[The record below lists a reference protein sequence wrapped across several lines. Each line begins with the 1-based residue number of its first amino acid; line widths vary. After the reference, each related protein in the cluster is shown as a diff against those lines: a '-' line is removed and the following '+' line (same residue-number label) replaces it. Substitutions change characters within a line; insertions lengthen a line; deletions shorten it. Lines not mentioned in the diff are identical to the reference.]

1 MRDQCHKLEGNGFPE
16 SRGKEGLPLTCLWA
30 RQLGEWDIDFCF
42 AKSQRVQSW
51 YMAIVWV
58 NLFWHWVFQQLS
70 NLLQT
75 KGLLSNWVYLNPPPP
90 QPSSVVS
97 NFLLSIGLTGIPGSV
112 GLPLFA
118 SIRVI
123 LLSFS
128 ISLSL
133 SLAYIDGSAT
143 CPNFHL
149 WHQDHRIRSYIAIL
163 SWNVFRILAGWVGQY
178 WKWLPSIWLLFGLW
192 LKQKIQSWFSSPG
205 M

>member
-1 MRDQCHKLEGNGFPE
+1 MCLPQLSLPCCSNNKWGCTMRDQCHKLEGNGFPE

-90 QPSSVVS
+90 SQALWSPISSLVLVSLASLVLLASLYLLPS
-97 NFLLSIGLTGIPGSV
+97 GSFFF
-112 GLPLFA
+112 PSA
-118 SIRVI
+118 
-123 LLSFS
+123 
-128 ISLSL
+128 SLSL
-133 SLAYIDGSAT
+133 SLWPT
-143 CPNFHL
+143 
-149 WHQDHRIRSYIAIL
+149 
-163 SWNVFRILAGWVGQY
+163 
-178 WKWLPSIWLLFGLW
+178 
-192 LKQKIQSWFSSPG
+192 
-205 M
+205 